1 MKTIVLASHNPV
13 KIQATRTGF
22 QNMFPNEV
30 FEIRT
35 VSAPS
40 GVGDQPM
47 SSAETLLGAQNRA
60 ENASLL
66 APEADYWIGI
76 EGGVEE
82 LDSDLTAFAWVF
94 IRSKDG
100 SGKSKTGTFF
110 LPPKVAR
117 LVRQGKELGE
127 ADDIVFAQANS
138 KQANGAI
145 GLLTGDVVDRTS
157 LYAQAVVLALVP
169 FRNVE
174 LFAAE
179 GD

>member
-13 KIQATRTGF
+13 KIQATKTGF
-22 QNMFPNEV
+22 QDMFPNEG

-60 ENASLL
+60 ENAARLS
-66 APEADYWIGI
+66 PEADFWVGI
-76 EGGVEE
+76 EGGVEA
-82 LDSDLTAFAWVF
+82 LGSDLTAFAWVF
-94 IRSKDG
+94 IRSKDRT
-100 SGKSKTGTFF
+100 GKSKTGTFF
-110 LPPKVAR
+110 LPPKVAW

-127 ADDIVFAQANS
+127 ADDIVFAKSNS

-145 GLLTGDVVDRTS
+145 GLLTGDVIDRAS

-169 FRNVE
+169 FKNAE
-174 LFAAE
+174 LYAA
-179 GD
+179 GGK